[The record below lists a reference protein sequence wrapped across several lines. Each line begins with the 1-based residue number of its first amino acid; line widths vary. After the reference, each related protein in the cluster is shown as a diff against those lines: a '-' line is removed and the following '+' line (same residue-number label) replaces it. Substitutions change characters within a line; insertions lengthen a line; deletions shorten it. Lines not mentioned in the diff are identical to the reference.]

1 MASSSLVAVWYQIN
15 SSPRFPCCW
24 LCSANRSK
32 KPVLAYWPQ
41 WHPLI
46 CLQIL
51 ITTKDAQL
59 RALHVFDSLIFLLN
73 EYRVYTCVTHRLT
86 PICSHVYDSSANIL
100 YIHYCVGCSVNS
112 LFYMFYSWNGKPE
125 RLLWGRSVLTGWV
138 ISLLLRM
145 YVVVSLL
152 WVSGLNCNILLSV
165 MFSVY
170 THRMFSV
177 IRRNSVVFIYF

>member
-51 ITTKDAQL
+51 ITTRDAQL
-59 RALHVFDSLIFLLN
+59 RALHVFDSLIFSAKRIQSLYLCDSSLNTNLQPCLRFFCKHPLYTLLCWLFC
-73 EYRVYTCVTHRLT
+73 EFTVLHVLQLEWETWEVTLGTFSTHRLGD
-86 PICSHVYDSSANIL
+86 PIAITYVCGYFSALGFWSELQHSSFSHVFSL
-100 YIHYCVGCSVNS
+100 Y
-112 LFYMFYSWNGKPE
+112 
-125 RLLWGRSVLTGWV
+125 T
-138 ISLLLRM
+138 
-145 YVVVSLL
+145 
-152 WVSGLNCNILLSV
+152 
-165 MFSVY
+165 
-170 THRMFSV
+170 
-177 IRRNSVVFIYF
+177 